1 MGDIDLT
8 ISNERTYTQSQ
19 MEAIIRDVVKQMD
32 IEREDKINGV
42 EIPRQVS
49 EELDNTPTHQLN
61 ENFKKFRRETQR
73 YVMGERTTPEKIN
86 KSVAHYL
93 KKHFTE
99 TAMAVNTIYKIT
111 ENTRF

>member
-86 KSVAHYL
+86 KSVAPYL
-93 KKHFTE
+93 KKHSTE
-99 TAMAVNTIYKIT
+99 TAMVVNTI
-111 ENTRF
+111 